1 MPLPLTLCQLILS
14 RGSCPGLAIPVC
26 CYSHLIFTDFD
37 LDEIYDRGSVVSGKS
52 SSLGDSADPSEDFKS
67 SSLVVSRTVSC
78 PESMTTMVKSLC
90 LENPNTTEQTTTN
103 GDTESQTNDVTLT
116 ESL

>member
-1 MPLPLTLCQLILS
+1 MSLPLTLCQLILS
-14 RGSCPGLAIPVC
+14 RGSCPVLNLFAIT
-26 CYSHLIFTDFD
+26 YSHLIITDFD

-67 SSLVVSRTVSC
+67 SFLVVSRTVSC